1 MTWKIGFWLPHHLHF
16 TDIVSNGVLL
26 IVCIVHVLPHGLAST
41 IKKLKRWDCQIPN
54 FSGHLGI
61 FVR

>member
-26 IVCIVHVLPHGLAST
+26 IVCIVHVLPHGLLRRS
-41 IKKLKRWDCQIPN
+41 KN
-54 FSGHLGI
+54 
-61 FVR
+61 